1 MVLAMA
7 DTAMARG
14 LLMLSPQ
21 LMLRLSLLLRLMLM
35 LTMAM
40 VDMAMAME
48 DTALATTAR
57 GQLMPTTA
65 TAVMVDMAAMVATD
79 MARGLLMPRL
89 TMVVDSSVRPV
100 HMVDL
105 PTLLASAPLMLMPTM
120 AMVDMEAMEATAAER
135 GQLMPMPT
143 TATEDMEAMA
153 DMVVTV
159 TERGLPMLMPT
170 TAMVDM
176 VVMAT
181 AVAMDT
187 ARGLLMPAM
196 VVMAMADMAMA
207 SKSYLVNGL
216 TSLLLTFHD
225 THRNQTQIISPLS
238 IMAGTRII

>member
-1 MVLAMA
+1 
-7 DTAMARG
+7 
-14 LLMLSPQ
+14 
-21 LMLRLSLLLRLMLM
+21 
-35 LTMAM
+35 M

-48 DTALATTAR
+48 DTALAATAR
-57 GQLMPTTA
+57 GQLMPTT
-65 TAVMVDMAAMVATD
+65 DMAAMVATD

-120 AMVDMEAMEATAAER
+120 AMVDMEAMEAMAATATER

-153 DMVVTV
+153 ATAM
-159 TERGLPMLMPT
+159 ERGLPMLMPT

-176 VVMAT
+176 VVTAT

-187 ARGLLMPAM
+187 ARGLLTPTMVDTAM
-196 VVMAMADMAMA
+196 VVMAMADM
-207 SKSYLVNGL
+207 
-216 TSLLLTFHD
+216 
-225 THRNQTQIISPLS
+225 
-238 IMAGTRII
+238 

>member
-14 LLMLSPQ
+14 LLMLSPL

-120 AMVDMEAMEATAAER
+120 AMVDMEAMEDMVVTVTER
-135 GQLMPMPT
+135 GPPMPMPT
-143 TATEDMEAMA
+143 TAMEDMAATAAMA
-153 DMVVTV
+153 ATAM
-159 TERGLPMLMPT
+159 ERGLPMLMPT

-176 VVMAT
+176 VVTAT

-187 ARGLLMPAM
+187 ARGLLMPTMVDTAM
-196 VVMAMADMAMA
+196 VVMAMADMA
-207 SKSYLVNGL
+207 
-216 TSLLLTFHD
+216 
-225 THRNQTQIISPLS
+225 
-238 IMAGTRII
+238 